1 MTAEPLGGA
10 LPSGNQSRRPAG
22 FFARNARWIRTAVTI
37 GAFSAIFLLIDP
49 RDILKAFTGVVW
61 GWVLARIGPFALS
74 VLIQAWRWR
83 VFLRLEGIEVGTWLV
98 FRRTWTARFFAY
110 ALPGSLGNDAF
121 RIIES
126 GDFADSRQ
134 AVARSVLLDRVIGML
149 GLMLYVSFAGLV
161 WSMAVPQWPL
171 AWLSGA
177 GVLGALA
184 ALGWLA
190 RRASS
195 RMAAALARRVPGERV
210 RSFAESLADSL
221 TVLQEHRGALVSAT
235 VATLAFNLV
244 TASGSWLGFQ
254 ALGVQIGLAVVLA
267 IMPIV
272 HLMSMLPI
280 SVNGLGLREGVFILL
295 FAAAGVP
302 AAPAAAV
309 AILLNVTGTLMSM
322 LGGVL
327 YLAERRRIAAPAR

>member
-22 FFARNARWIRTAVTI
+22 FFARNARWMRTAFTI

-83 VFLRLEGIEVGTWLV
+83 VFLRLEGIEVGTWLA

-149 GLMLYVSFAGLV
+149 GLLLYVSFAGLV
-161 WSMAVPQWPL
+161 WSIAVPQWPL

-190 RRASS
+190 GRASS

-254 ALGVQIGLAVVLA
+254 ALGVEIGLAVVLA